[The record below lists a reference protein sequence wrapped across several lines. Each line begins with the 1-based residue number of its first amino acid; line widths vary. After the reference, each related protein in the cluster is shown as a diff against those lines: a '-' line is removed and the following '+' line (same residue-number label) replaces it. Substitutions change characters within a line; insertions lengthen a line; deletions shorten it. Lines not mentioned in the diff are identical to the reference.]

1 MSRVRPE
8 IPPALSPCPSS
19 LSGRADASTAACSAQ
34 TRGRDTAA
42 GACARLKPDLL
53 GPTSYPPH
61 PCEQKSQLAR
71 TPGTSMLESASAIM
85 RLLDKYIGREVG
97 SHAILGLAVFTFV
110 FFVPQLVRLMDLVV
124 RHSGG
129 VFTVALIFLCSLTPV
144 LAFTIPMAVLVGVLI
159 GLGRLSADSEIVALH
174 ASGIS
179 LRRLLVPIGFVALG
193 CSLGT
198 LVLTF
203 WLSPAAIR
211 TLQSLEAR
219 LLLTQAPYAIQPR
232 VFNEQIPHYILYVQ
246 DVEAAATR
254 WHGVFLASSG
264 QAASSNVTIAQGAQV
279 VADPENNKFELHLG
293 SGSTH
298 EYDPRAPQHY
308 NVTSFGQSEIPV
320 EISSPVEGP
329 KNVAVSD
336 SERSISELLAEK
348 GPHWRD
354 ARVEFHRRIAF
365 PAACLVFA
373 LLGVPIGVRPRRGGR
388 AAGLILTLVLIG
400 GYYFLFVTGAH
411 MAQQGSVAPWAG
423 IWAGNIAGLTLGL
436 IFLRRIE
443 TIRKPNAIVV
453 WLDAFFRRSRPARR
467 READAA
473 PIPASNGA
481 AANGRAV
488 MSRAEARKIVPEGSA
503 VAFPML
509 IDVYLLQQFFYYF
522 LVLLAGFILIFDA
535 FTLFDLLGDISKNN
549 IPASMVLNYFRYLI
563 PLMTYQLAPLATLVA
578 TLVTLAVLAKNN
590 EVIAFKANGM
600 SLYRLVLPL
609 TLAGCVIAAGMFLLD
624 DTYLPYA
631 NQRQDALRNQIK
643 GRPAQT
649 YFQPAHQ
656 WIFGEN
662 DKIFNYELFDWERQ
676 LFGGLSIF
684 ELDANTFQMRRRV
697 FATRATWEASENAW
711 VLTGGWVR
719 DFEGNRVTR
728 YTPFKVNSLPELTE
742 TPSYFRRDVRQ
753 YTQMN
758 WRQLGQYIASLRQAG
773 FDTSRLAVQWQ
784 KKFAFPLIAAI
795 IVFLGAPF
803 AFLVGT
809 RGAVGGLAVAV
820 CIGIIYWAT
829 AALFEAMGAVGQLPP
844 LLAGWAPDAIFGFL
858 AIYFFLKMPT

>member
-1 MSRVRPE
+1 
-8 IPPALSPCPSS
+8 
-19 LSGRADASTAACSAQ
+19 
-34 TRGRDTAA
+34 
-42 GACARLKPDLL
+42 
-53 GPTSYPPH
+53 
-61 PCEQKSQLAR
+61 
-71 TPGTSMLESASAIM
+71 MLESLFAHM
-85 RLLDKYIGREVG
+85 RLLDKYIGREVA
-97 SHAILGLAVFTFV
+97 SHAALGLAVFTFV
-110 FFVPQLVRLMDLVV
+110 FFVPQLVRLMDIVV

-129 VFTVALIFLCSLTPV
+129 IGTVLLIFLCSLTPV

-198 LVLTF
+198 LILTF

-219 LLLTQAPYAIQPR
+219 LLLTQAPYAIQLR

-308 NVTSFGQSEIPV
+308 NVTTFGQSEIPV
-320 EISSPVEGP
+320 EISSPVAGP

-348 GPHWRD
+348 GPRWRD

-453 WLDAFFRRSRPARR
+453 WLDAFFRRSRPALR

-473 PIPASNGA
+473 PIPTSNGVA
-481 AANGRAV
+481 ASGRV
-488 MSRAEARKIVPEGSA
+488 VKSRAEARKIVPEGSA

-509 IDVYLLQQFFYYF
+509 IDVYLLQQFSYYF

-535 FTLFDLLGDISKNN
+535 FALFDLLGDISKNN
-549 IPASMVLNYFRYLI
+549 IPASVVVNYFRELV
-563 PLMTYQLAPLATLVA
+563 PLMVYQLAPLATLVA
-578 TLVTLAVLAKNN
+578 TLVTLAIMAKNN
-590 EVIAFKANGM
+590 EVIAFKASGM

-609 TLAGCVIAAGMFLLD
+609 TLAGCLIAGGMFLLD

-631 NQRQDALRNQIK
+631 NQRQDAVRNQIK

-649 YFQPAHQ
+649 YFQPARQ

-662 DKIFNYELFDWERQ
+662 AKIYNYELFDADRN
-676 LFGGLSIF
+676 LFGGLSVF
-684 ELDANTFQMRRRV
+684 ELDPVTFQMRRRV
-697 FATRATWEASENAW
+697 FAQRATWEPSENTW

-719 DFEGNRVTR
+719 DFDANGKETK
-728 YTPFKVNSLPELTE
+728 YEPFKVFSLAELTE
-742 TPSYFRRDVRQ
+742 PPSYFRREVKQ
-753 YTQMN
+753 SYQMN
-758 WRQLGQYIASLRQAG
+758 WRQLSQYIQSLKHAG
-773 FDTSRLAVQWQ
+773 FATSGLSVQWQ
-784 KKFAFPLIAAI
+784 KKFAFPLIAAV

-803 AFLVGT
+803 AFLTGT
-809 RGAVGGLAVAV
+809 RGAIGGVAVAV
-820 CIGIIYWAT
+820 GIGIVYWAT
-829 AALFEAMGAVGQLPP
+829 AALFEAMGSVGQLPP

-858 AIYFFLKMPT
+858 AVYFFLKMPT

>member
-1 MSRVRPE
+1 
-8 IPPALSPCPSS
+8 
-19 LSGRADASTAACSAQ
+19 
-34 TRGRDTAA
+34 
-42 GACARLKPDLL
+42 
-53 GPTSYPPH
+53 
-61 PCEQKSQLAR
+61 
-71 TPGTSMLESASAIM
+71 MLESASAIM

-129 VFTVALIFLCSLTPV
+129 AFTVALIFLCSLTPV

-264 QAASSNVTIAQGAQV
+264 KAASSDVTIAQGAQV

-320 EISSPVEGP
+320 EISSPVTGP
-329 KNVAVSD
+329 KNVAVSV

-423 IWAGNIAGLTLGL
+423 IWAGNIAGLILGL

-443 TIRKPNAIVV
+443 SIRKPNVVVV
-453 WLDAFFRRSRPARR
+453 WLDAFFRRSRPERR

-473 PIPASNGA
+473 PIPASNGTLGS
-481 AANGRAV
+481 GRSGVATHAD
-488 MSRAEARKIVPEGSA
+488 SRKIAPEGTA

-522 LVLLAGFILIFDA
+522 LLLLAGFILIFDA

-549 IPASMVLNYFRYLI
+549 IPISMVLSYFRYLV
-563 PLMTYQLAPLATLVA
+563 PLMMYQLAPLATLVA

-590 EVIAFKANGM
+590 EVIAFKASGT

-609 TLAGCVIAAGMFLLD
+609 TLAGCLIAGGMFLLD

-649 YFQPAHQ
+649 YFQPARQ

-662 DKIFNYELFDWERQ
+662 TKIYNYELFDPDQ
-676 LFGGLSIF
+676 NLFGGLSVF
-684 ELDANTFQMRRRV
+684 ELDPDTFQIRRRV
-697 FATRATWEASENAW
+697 FAERATWVQSENTWA
-711 VLTGGWVR
+711 LTGGWIR
-719 DFEGNRVTR
+719 DFQDGKVSQ
-728 YTPFKVNSLPELTE
+728 YTPFKVQSLPEISE
-742 TPSYFRRDVRQ
+742 PPSYFRREVRQ
-753 YTQMN
+753 SYQMN
-758 WRQLGQYIASLRQAG
+758 WRQLGEYIQGLRQAG
-773 FDTSRLAVQWQ
+773 FDTARLSVQWQ

-803 AFLVGT
+803 AFLTGT

-820 CIGIIYWAT
+820 GVAIVYWAT
-829 AALFEAMGAVGQLPP
+829 AALFEAMGSVGQLPP
-844 LLAGWAPDAIFGFL
+844 LLAAWSPDAIFGFL
-858 AIYFFLKMPT
+858 GVYFFLKMPT

>member
-1 MSRVRPE
+1 
-8 IPPALSPCPSS
+8 
-19 LSGRADASTAACSAQ
+19 
-34 TRGRDTAA
+34 
-42 GACARLKPDLL
+42 
-53 GPTSYPPH
+53 
-61 PCEQKSQLAR
+61 
-71 TPGTSMLESASAIM
+71 M

-179 LRRLLVPIGFVALG
+179 LRRLLRPIGFVAFG

-211 TLQSLEAR
+211 TLQRLEER

-232 VFNEQIPHYILYVQ
+232 VFNEQIPHFILYVQ
-246 DVEAAATR
+246 DVEAAATQ

-264 QAASSNVTIAQGAQV
+264 QAGSTSVTIAEGAQV

-298 EYDPRAPQHY
+298 EYDPREPQHY
-308 NVTSFGQSEIPV
+308 NVTTFGQSDIPV
-320 EISSPVEGP
+320 EISSPSVTP
-329 KNVAVSD
+329 KNVAVSS
-336 SERSISELLAEK
+336 SERSITELLAEK
-348 GPHWRD
+348 GPRWRD

-411 MAQQGSVAPWAG
+411 MAQQGSIAPWAG
-423 IWAGNIAGLTLGL
+423 IWAGNIVGLILGL

-443 TIRKPNAIVV
+443 TIRKPNRIVA
-453 WLDAFFRRSRPARR
+453 WLDTFFRRSRPERR

-473 PIPASNGA
+473 PIPSSNGGLGG
-481 AANGRAV
+481 GRGVHA
-488 MSRAEARKIVPEGSA
+488 RADSRKITPEGTA

-549 IPASMVLNYFRYLI
+549 IPVSMVLSYFRYLV
-563 PLMTYQLAPLATLVA
+563 PLMIYQLAPLATLVA

-590 EVIAFKANGM
+590 EVIAFKASGM

-609 TLAGCVIAAGMFLLD
+609 TLAGCLIAGGMFLLD

-649 YFQPAHQ
+649 YFQPARQ

-662 DKIFNYELFDWERQ
+662 TKIYNYELFDPDQ
-676 LFGGLSIF
+676 NLFGGLSVF
-684 ELDANTFQMRRRV
+684 ELDPDTFQIRRRV
-697 FATRATWEASENAW
+697 FATRATWVQSENTWA
-711 VLTGGWVR
+711 LTGGWIR
-719 DFEGNRVTR
+719 DFKGGKVSQ
-728 YTPFKVNSLPELTE
+728 YTPFKVQSLPEISE
-742 TPSYFRRDVRQ
+742 PPSYFRREVRQ
-753 YTQMN
+753 SYQMN
-758 WRQLGQYIASLRQAG
+758 WRQLGEYIQGLRHAG
-773 FDTSRLAVQWQ
+773 FDTARLSVQWQ

-803 AFLVGT
+803 AFLTGT

-820 CIGIIYWAT
+820 GVAIVYWAT
-829 AALFEAMGAVGQLPP
+829 AALFEAMGSVGQLPP
-844 LLAGWAPDAIFGFL
+844 LLAAWSPDAIFGFL
-858 AIYFFLKMPT
+858 GVYFFLKMPT

>member
-1 MSRVRPE
+1 
-8 IPPALSPCPSS
+8 
-19 LSGRADASTAACSAQ
+19 
-34 TRGRDTAA
+34 
-42 GACARLKPDLL
+42 
-53 GPTSYPPH
+53 
-61 PCEQKSQLAR
+61 
-71 TPGTSMLESASAIM
+71 M
-85 RLLDKYIGREVG
+85 RLLDKYIGREVA
-97 SHAILGLAVFTFV
+97 SHSILGLAVFTFV

-129 VFTVALIFLCSLTPV
+129 IATVALLFLCSLAPV

-159 GLGRLSADSEIVALH
+159 GLGRLSADSEIVAIH

-179 LRRLLVPIGFVALG
+179 MRRLLVPIGFVAASCAVL
-193 CSLGT
+193 T
-198 LVLTF
+198 LALTF
-203 WLSPAAIR
+203 WLIPLSWR
-211 TLQSLEAR
+211 TLAKLEQK
-219 LLLTQAPYAIQPR
+219 LLSSQAPFAVQPR
-232 VFNEQIPHYILYVQ
+232 VFDERFPHFVLYVQ

-254 WHGVFLASSG
+254 WRGVFLASSA
-264 QAASSNVTIAQGAQV
+264 QATATSNLTLAQDAQV
-279 VADPENNKFELHLG
+279 VAGAERQIELHLG
-293 SGSTH
+293 PGSTH
-298 EYDPRAPQHY
+298 DYDPHEPDHY
-308 NVTSFGQSEIPV
+308 SVTTFGQSDIPIDV
-320 EISSPVEGP
+320 STTTSAT
-329 KNVAVSD
+329 KSVAFSD
-336 SERSISELLAEK
+336 AEK
-348 GPHWRD
+348 SVSGLLSDNGPNWRE

-365 PAACLVFA
+365 PAACLIFA
-373 LLGVPIGVRPRRGGR
+373 LLGVPVGVRPRRGGR
-388 AAGLILTLVLIG
+388 AAGLVLTLVLIG

-411 MAQQGSVAPWAG
+411 MAQQGSIAPWVG
-423 IWAGNIAGLTLGL
+423 IWGANIVAAIVGFF
-436 IFLRRIE
+436 FLRRIE
-443 TIRKPNAIVV
+443 NIRKPNRISA
-453 WLDAFFRRSRPARR
+453 AFESIFSRQQKSQRL
-467 READAA
+467 ESDAA
-473 PIPASNGA
+473 PIPASNGPISA
-481 AANGRAV
+481 
-488 MSRAEARKIVPEGSA
+488 SSTARVSPLLKVRQETGAGSS
-503 VAFPML
+503 VGFPML
-509 IDVYLLQQFFYYF
+509 MDTYLLQQFFNYF
-522 LVLLAGFILIFDA
+522 VVLLAGFVLIFDA
-535 FTLFDLLGDISKNN
+535 FTLFDLLGDISKNH
-549 IPASMVLNYFRYLI
+549 IPVSMVISYFRYLV
-563 PLMTYQLAPLATLVA
+563 PLMVYQLSPLASLVA

-590 EVIAFKANGM
+590 EVIAFKASGV
-600 SLYRLVLPL
+600 SLYRIVLPL
-609 TLAGCVIAAGMFLLD
+609 TLAGCIIAGAMFLLD
-624 DTYLPYA
+624 DTFLPYA
-631 NQRQDALRNQIK
+631 NQRQDALHNQIK

-684 ELDANTFQMRRRV
+684 ELDPKTFQMRRRI
-697 FATRATWEASENAW
+697 FATRATWEPSENAW
-711 VLTGGWVR
+711 ILTGGWIR
-719 DFEGNRVTR
+719 DFDGNRVTR

>member
-1 MSRVRPE
+1 
-8 IPPALSPCPSS
+8 
-19 LSGRADASTAACSAQ
+19 
-34 TRGRDTAA
+34 
-42 GACARLKPDLL
+42 
-53 GPTSYPPH
+53 
-61 PCEQKSQLAR
+61 
-71 TPGTSMLESASAIM
+71 MLESASAIM

-129 VFTVALIFLCSLTPV
+129 AFTVALIFLCSLTPV

-193 CSLGT
+193 CSLAT

-211 TLQSLEAR
+211 TLQSLEER

-320 EISSPVEGP
+320 EISSPVVGP
-329 KNVAVSD
+329 KNLAVSD

-423 IWAGNIAGLTLGL
+423 IWAGNIAGLILGL

-443 TIRKPNAIVV
+443 SIRKPNAVVV
-453 WLDAFFRRSRPARR
+453 WLDSFFRRSRPERR

-473 PIPASNGA
+473 PIPASNGTLGS
-481 AANGRAV
+481 GRSGVTTHAD
-488 MSRAEARKIVPEGSA
+488 SRKIVPEGTA

-549 IPASMVLNYFRYLI
+549 IPISMVLSYFRYLV
-563 PLMTYQLAPLATLVA
+563 PLMMYQLAPLATLVA

-590 EVIAFKANGM
+590 EVIAFKASGM

-609 TLAGCVIAAGMFLLD
+609 TLAGCLIAGGMFLLD

-649 YFQPAHQ
+649 YFQPARQ

-662 DKIFNYELFDWERQ
+662 TKIYNYELFDPDQ
-676 LFGGLSIF
+676 NLFGGLSVF
-684 ELDANTFQMRRRV
+684 ELDPDTFQIRRRV
-697 FATRATWEASENAW
+697 FAERATWVQSENTWA
-711 VLTGGWVR
+711 LTGGWIR
-719 DFEGNRVTR
+719 DFKEGKVSQ
-728 YTPFKVNSLPELTE
+728 YTPFKVQSLPEISE
-742 TPSYFRRDVRQ
+742 PPSYFRREVRQ
-753 YTQMN
+753 SYQMN
-758 WRQLGQYIASLRQAG
+758 WRQLGEYIQGLRQAG
-773 FDTSRLAVQWQ
+773 FDTARLSVQWQ

-803 AFLVGT
+803 AFLTGT

-820 CIGIIYWAT
+820 GVAIVYWAT
-829 AALFEAMGAVGQLPP
+829 AALFEAMGSVGQLPP
-844 LLAGWAPDAIFGFL
+844 LLAAWSPDAIFGFL
-858 AIYFFLKMPT
+858 GVYFFLKMPT

>member
-1 MSRVRPE
+1 
-8 IPPALSPCPSS
+8 
-19 LSGRADASTAACSAQ
+19 
-34 TRGRDTAA
+34 
-42 GACARLKPDLL
+42 
-53 GPTSYPPH
+53 
-61 PCEQKSQLAR
+61 
-71 TPGTSMLESASAIM
+71 MLESPGAIM

-211 TLQSLEAR
+211 TLQRLEER

-232 VFNEQIPHYILYVQ
+232 VFNEQVPHFILYVQ

-254 WHGVFLASSG
+254 WRGVFLASSG
-264 QAASSNVTIAQGAQV
+264 PAATTNVTIAQDAQV
-279 VADPENNKFELHLG
+279 VANAGNNKFELHLG

-308 NVTSFGQSEIPV
+308 NVTTFGQSEIPV

-336 SERSISELLAEK
+336 SERSISALLAEK

-423 IWAGNIAGLTLGL
+423 IWAGNIAGLILGM

-443 TIRKPNAIVV
+443 TIRKPNAIVAWV
-453 WLDAFFRRSRPARR
+453 DAYFRRSRPALR

-481 AANGRAV
+481 AASGRAV
-488 MSRAEARKIVPEGSA
+488 TSRAEARKIVPEGSA

-509 IDVYLLQQFFYYF
+509 IDVYLLQQFSYYF

-590 EVIAFKANGM
+590 EVIAFKASGM

-609 TLAGCVIAAGMFLLD
+609 TLAGCVIASGMFLLD
-624 DTYLPYA
+624 DTFLPYA

-649 YFQPAHQ
+649 YFQPARQ

-662 DKIFNYELFDWERQ
+662 TKIYNYELFDADQ
-676 LFGGLSIF
+676 NLFGGLSVF
-684 ELDANTFQMRRRV
+684 ELDPQTFEIRRRV
-697 FATRATWEASENAW
+697 FATRATWVQSENTWA
-711 VLTGGWVR
+711 LTGGWIR
-719 DFEGNRVTR
+719 DFTAGKVSR
-728 YTPFKVNSLPELTE
+728 YAPFKVQSLPEISE
-742 TPSYFRRDVRQ
+742 PPSYFRREVRQ
-753 YTQMN
+753 SYQMN
-758 WRQLGQYIASLRQAG
+758 WRQLGEYIQGLKQAG
-773 FDTSRLAVQWQ
+773 FDTARLSVQWQ
-784 KKFAFPLIAAI
+784 KKFAFPLIAGI

-803 AFLVGT
+803 AFLTGT

-820 CIGIIYWAT
+820 GVAIVYWAT
-829 AALFEAMGAVGQLPP
+829 AALFEAMGSVGQLPP
-844 LLAGWAPDAIFGFL
+844 LLAAWAPDAIFGFL
-858 AIYFFLKMPT
+858 GVYFFLKMPT

>member
-1 MSRVRPE
+1 
-8 IPPALSPCPSS
+8 
-19 LSGRADASTAACSAQ
+19 
-34 TRGRDTAA
+34 
-42 GACARLKPDLL
+42 
-53 GPTSYPPH
+53 
-61 PCEQKSQLAR
+61 
-71 TPGTSMLESASAIM
+71 MLESASAIM

-193 CSLGT
+193 CSLAT
-198 LVLTF
+198 LILTF

-264 QAASSNVTIAQGAQV
+264 QAASSNVTIAQSAQV

-308 NVTSFGQSEIPV
+308 NVTTFGQSEIPV
-320 EISSPVEGP
+320 EISSPVARP

-348 GPHWRD
+348 GPRWRD

-423 IWAGNIAGLTLGL
+423 IWAGNIAGLILGL

-443 TIRKPNAIVV
+443 SIRKPNAVVV
-453 WLDAFFRRSRPARR
+453 WLDSLFRRSRPERR

-473 PIPASNGA
+473 PIPASNGGLGG
-481 AANGRAV
+481 GRSGVTTHAD
-488 MSRAEARKIVPEGSA
+488 SRKIVPEGTA

-549 IPASMVLNYFRYLI
+549 IPISMVLSYFRYLV
-563 PLMTYQLAPLATLVA
+563 PLMMYQLAPLATLVA

-590 EVIAFKANGM
+590 EVIAFKASGM

-609 TLAGCVIAAGMFLLD
+609 TLAGCLIAGGMFLLD

-649 YFQPAHQ
+649 YFQPARQ

-662 DKIFNYELFDWERQ
+662 AKIYNYELFDPDQ
-676 LFGGLSIF
+676 NLFGGLSVF
-684 ELDANTFQMRRRV
+684 ELDPDTFQIRRRV
-697 FATRATWEASENAW
+697 FAERATWVQSENTWA
-711 VLTGGWVR
+711 LTGGWIR
-719 DFEGNRVTR
+719 DFKEGKVSQ
-728 YTPFKVNSLPELTE
+728 YTPFKVQSLPEISE
-742 TPSYFRRDVRQ
+742 PPSYFRREVRQ
-753 YTQMN
+753 SYQMN
-758 WRQLGQYIASLRQAG
+758 WRQLGEYIQGLRQAG
-773 FDTSRLAVQWQ
+773 FDTARLSVQWQ

-803 AFLVGT
+803 AFLTGT

-820 CIGIIYWAT
+820 GVAIVYWAT
-829 AALFEAMGAVGQLPP
+829 AALFEAMGSVGQLPP
-844 LLAGWAPDAIFGFL
+844 LLAAWSPDAIFGFL
-858 AIYFFLKMPT
+858 GVYFFLKMPT

>member
-1 MSRVRPE
+1 
-8 IPPALSPCPSS
+8 
-19 LSGRADASTAACSAQ
+19 
-34 TRGRDTAA
+34 
-42 GACARLKPDLL
+42 
-53 GPTSYPPH
+53 
-61 PCEQKSQLAR
+61 
-71 TPGTSMLESASAIM
+71 MLESASAIM

-198 LVLTF
+198 LILTF

-308 NVTSFGQSEIPV
+308 NVTTFGQSEIPV

-329 KNVAVSD
+329 KNAAVLD

-423 IWAGNIAGLTLGL
+423 IWAGNIAGLILGM

-443 TIRKPNAIVV
+443 TIRKPNAIVA
-453 WLDAFFRRSRPARR
+453 WLDAFFRRSRPALR

-481 AANGRAV
+481 AASGRAV
-488 MSRAEARKIVPEGSA
+488 TSRAEAHKVVPEGSA

-509 IDVYLLQQFFYYF
+509 IDVYLLQQFSYYF

-590 EVIAFKANGM
+590 EVIAFKASGM

-609 TLAGCVIAAGMFLLD
+609 TLAGCVIASGMFLLD
-624 DTYLPYA
+624 DTFLPYA

-649 YFQPAHQ
+649 YFQPARQ

-662 DKIFNYELFDWERQ
+662 TKIYNYELFDADQ
-676 LFGGLSIF
+676 NLFGGLSVF
-684 ELDANTFQMRRRV
+684 ELDPQTFEIRRRV
-697 FATRATWEASENAW
+697 FATRATWVQSENTWA
-711 VLTGGWVR
+711 LTGGWIR
-719 DFEGNRVTR
+719 DFTGGKVSR
-728 YTPFKVNSLPELTE
+728 YTPFKVQSLPEISE
-742 TPSYFRRDVRQ
+742 PPSYFRREVRQ
-753 YTQMN
+753 SYQMN
-758 WRQLGQYIASLRQAG
+758 WRQLGEYIQGLKQAG
-773 FDTSRLAVQWQ
+773 FDTARLSVQWQ
-784 KKFAFPLIAAI
+784 KKFAFPLIAGI

-803 AFLVGT
+803 AFLTGT

-820 CIGIIYWAT
+820 GVAIVYWAT
-829 AALFEAMGAVGQLPP
+829 AALFEAMGSVGQLPP
-844 LLAGWAPDAIFGFL
+844 LLAAWAPDAIFGFL
-858 AIYFFLKMPT
+858 GVYFFLRMPT

>member
-61 PCEQKSQLAR
+61 PCEQKTQLAR
-71 TPGTSMLESASAIM
+71 TSGTSMLESASAIM

-320 EISSPVEGP
+320 EISSPVTGP
-329 KNVAVSD
+329 KNVAVSV

-423 IWAGNIAGLTLGL
+423 IWAGNIGAIILGL
-436 IFLRRIE
+436 IFLQRIE
-443 TIRKPNAIVV
+443 SIRKPNRILA
-453 WLDAFFRRSRPARR
+453 WFDSLLRRSRPRQR
-467 READAA
+467 REAEAA
-473 PIPASNGA
+473 PIPISNGPVVNGLA
-481 AANGRAV
+481 AKPALA
-488 MSRAEARKIVPEGSA
+488 ARHAKPAGDP

-509 IDVYLLQQFFYYF
+509 VDVYLLQRFFYYF
-522 LVLLAGFILIFDA
+522 LVLLAGFVLIFDA
-535 FTLFDLLGDISKNN
+535 FTLFDLLGDISKNH
-549 IPASMVLNYFRYLI
+549 IAVSMVLNYFRYLV
-563 PLMTYQLAPLATLVA
+563 P
-578 TLVTLAVLAKNN
+578 
-590 EVIAFKANGM
+590 
-600 SLYRLVLPL
+600 
-609 TLAGCVIAAGMFLLD
+609 
-624 DTYLPYA
+624 
-631 NQRQDALRNQIK
+631 
-643 GRPAQT
+643 
-649 YFQPAHQ
+649 
-656 WIFGEN
+656 
-662 DKIFNYELFDWERQ
+662 
-676 LFGGLSIF
+676 
-684 ELDANTFQMRRRV
+684 
-697 FATRATWEASENAW
+697 
-711 VLTGGWVR
+711 
-719 DFEGNRVTR
+719 
-728 YTPFKVNSLPELTE
+728 
-742 TPSYFRRDVRQ
+742 
-753 YTQMN
+753 
-758 WRQLGQYIASLRQAG
+758 
-773 FDTSRLAVQWQ
+773 
-784 KKFAFPLIAAI
+784 
-795 IVFLGAPF
+795 
-803 AFLVGT
+803 
-809 RGAVGGLAVAV
+809 
-820 CIGIIYWAT
+820 
-829 AALFEAMGAVGQLPP
+829 
-844 LLAGWAPDAIFGFL
+844 
-858 AIYFFLKMPT
+858 

>member
-1 MSRVRPE
+1 
-8 IPPALSPCPSS
+8 
-19 LSGRADASTAACSAQ
+19 
-34 TRGRDTAA
+34 
-42 GACARLKPDLL
+42 
-53 GPTSYPPH
+53 
-61 PCEQKSQLAR
+61 
-71 TPGTSMLESASAIM
+71 MLEFASAIM

-179 LRRLLVPIGFVALG
+179 LRRLLRPIGFVALG
-193 CSLGT
+193 CSLST

-232 VFNEQIPHYILYVQ
+232 VFNEQIPHFILYVQ

-264 QAASSNVTIAQGAQV
+264 QAASTNVTIAEGAQV
-279 VADPENNKFELHLG
+279 VADPANNKFELHLG

-308 NVTSFGQSEIPV
+308 NVTTFGQSEIPV
-320 EISSPVEGP
+320 EISSPVTGP
-329 KNVAVSD
+329 KKVAVSD
-336 SERSISELLAEK
+336 QERSISELLAEK

-411 MAQQGSVAPWAG
+411 MAQQGSIAPWAG
-423 IWAGNIAGLTLGL
+423 IWAGNIAGLILGL

-443 TIRKPNAIVV
+443 TIRKPNPVVV
-453 WLDAFFRRSRPARR
+453 WLDTLFRRSRPARR

-473 PIPASNGA
+473 PIPVSNGGLGG
-481 AANGRAV
+481 GRSV
-488 MSRAEARKIVPEGSA
+488 TSHTDSHKIVPEGTA

-549 IPASMVLNYFRYLI
+549 IPVSMVLSYFRYLV
-563 PLMTYQLAPLATLVA
+563 PLMMYQLAPLATLVA

-590 EVIAFKANGM
+590 EVIAFKASGM

-609 TLAGCVIAAGMFLLD
+609 TLAGCVIAGGMFLLD

-649 YFQPAHQ
+649 YFQPARQ

-662 DKIFNYELFDWERQ
+662 TKIYNYELFDPDQ
-676 LFGGLSIF
+676 NLFGGLSVF
-684 ELDANTFQMRRRV
+684 ELDPDTFQIRRRV
-697 FATRATWEASENAW
+697 FATRATWVQSENTWA
-711 VLTGGWVR
+711 LTGGWIR
-719 DFEGNRVTR
+719 DFKEGKVSQ
-728 YTPFKVNSLPELTE
+728 YTPFKVQSLPEISE
-742 TPSYFRRDVRQ
+742 PPSYFRREVRQ
-753 YTQMN
+753 SYQMN
-758 WRQLGQYIASLRQAG
+758 WRQLGDYIQGLRQAG
-773 FDTSRLAVQWQ
+773 FDTARLSVQWQ

-803 AFLVGT
+803 AFLTGT

-820 CIGIIYWAT
+820 GVAIVYWAT
-829 AALFEAMGAVGQLPP
+829 AALFEAMGSVGQLPP
-844 LLAGWAPDAIFGFL
+844 LLAAWSPDAIFGFL
-858 AIYFFLKMPT
+858 GVYFFLKMPT

>member
-1 MSRVRPE
+1 
-8 IPPALSPCPSS
+8 
-19 LSGRADASTAACSAQ
+19 
-34 TRGRDTAA
+34 
-42 GACARLKPDLL
+42 
-53 GPTSYPPH
+53 
-61 PCEQKSQLAR
+61 
-71 TPGTSMLESASAIM
+71 MLEWSRANM
-85 RLLDKYIGREVG
+85 RLLDKYIGREVA
-97 SHAILGLAVFTFV
+97 SHSILGLAVFTFV

-129 VFTVALIFLCSLTPV
+129 IGTVALLFLCSLAPV

-159 GLGRLSADSEIVALH
+159 GLGRLSADSEIVAIH

-179 LRRLLVPIGFVALG
+179 MRRLLVPIGFVAASCAVL
-193 CSLGT
+193 T
-198 LVLTF
+198 LALTF
-203 WLSPAAIR
+203 WLIPLSWR
-211 TLQSLEAR
+211 TLAKLEQE
-219 LLLTQAPYAIQPR
+219 LLSSQAPFAVQPR
-232 VFNEQIPHYILYVQ
+232 VFDERFPHFVLYVQ

-254 WHGVFLASSG
+254 WRGVFLASSA
-264 QAASSNVTIAQGAQV
+264 QATATSNLTLAQDAQV
-279 VADPENNKFELHLG
+279 VAGAERHEIELHLG
-293 SGSTH
+293 PGSTH
-298 EYDPRAPQHY
+298 DYDPHEPDHY
-308 NVTSFGQSEIPV
+308 SVTTFGQSDIPIDV
-320 EISSPVEGP
+320 SATASAT
-329 KNVAVSD
+329 KSVAFSD
-336 SERSISELLAEK
+336 AEKSISGLLSDN
-348 GPHWRD
+348 GPNWRE

-365 PAACLVFA
+365 PAACLIFA
-373 LLGVPIGVRPRRGGR
+373 LLGVPVGVRPRRGGR
-388 AAGLILTLVLIG
+388 AAGLVLTLVLIG

-411 MAQQGSVAPWAG
+411 MAQQGSIAPWAG
-423 IWAGNIAGLTLGL
+423 IWGANIVAAVIGFF
-436 IFLRRIE
+436 FLRRIE
-443 TIRKPNAIVV
+443 NIRKPNRISA
-453 WLDAFFRRSRPARR
+453 AFESIFSGQQKSQRLES
-467 READAA
+467 DAA
-473 PIPASNGA
+473 PIPASNGPISA
-481 AANGRAV
+481 
-488 MSRAEARKIVPEGSA
+488 GSTA
-503 VAFPML
+503 LVSPLLKVRQETGAGSSVGFPML
-509 IDVYLLQQFFYYF
+509 MDTYLLQQFFYYF
-522 LVLLAGFILIFDA
+522 VVLLAGFVLIFDA
-535 FTLFDLLGDISKNN
+535 FTLFDLLGDISKNH
-549 IPASMVLNYFRYLI
+549 IPVSMVISYFRYLV
-563 PLMTYQLAPLATLVA
+563 PLMVYQLSPLASLVA

-590 EVIAFKANGM
+590 EVIAFKASGV
-600 SLYRLVLPL
+600 SLYRIVLPL
-609 TLAGCVIAAGMFLLD
+609 TLAGCIIAGAMFLLD
-624 DTYLPYA
+624 DTFLPYA
-631 NQRQDALRNQIK
+631 NQRQDALHNQIK

-684 ELDANTFQMRRRV
+684 ELDPKTFQMRRRV
-697 FATRATWEASENAW
+697 FATRATWEPSENAW
-711 VLTGGWVR
+711 ILTGGWIR
-719 DFEGNRVTR
+719 DFEGNKVTR

-820 CIGIIYWAT
+820 CIGIIYWAI